1 MDPEL
6 REFLEDMEKRLAT
19 KADLDVMRQG
29 IVEQLRAEI
38 RTGDEETRRVLRDEI
53 RAGDEETRR
62 ILEAEIQVL
71 DAKIDVTARELRQ
84 GQADIIQRLDEGF
97 AARKEDEDLALREIR
112 AVKRRVTSLERR
124 VKLLES
130 AKQ

>member
-6 REFLEDMEKRLAT
+6 KAYLDEMRSQMAT
-19 KADLDVMRQG
+19 KADLDEMRH
-29 IVEQLRAEI
+29 
-38 RTGDEETRRVLRDEI
+38 D
-53 RAGDEETRR
+53 
-62 ILEAEIQVL
+62 L
-71 DAKIDVTARELRQ
+71 DALKSGQQHLGAQGRELRQ

-124 VKLLES
+124 VKLLE
-130 AKQ
+130 APQR

>member
-1 MDPEL
+1 L
-6 REFLEDMEKRLAT
+6 REFLEEMEKRLAT
-19 KADLDVMRQG
+19 KADLDAMRQG
-29 IVEQLRAEI
+29 IVEHLRAEI
-38 RTGDEETRRVLRDEI
+38 RTGDEETRRTLGTEI
-53 RAGDEETRR
+53 RA
-62 ILEAEIQVL
+62 L

-84 GQADIIQRLDEGF
+84 GQADIIERLDEGF

-130 AKQ
+130 TKQ